1 MVKLQPWRA
10 IKALFG
16 YSSTGQQ
23 KAVVTPRSLKHLAM
37 NVYSYGKDPLS
48 TWYARKTQLTQDRLQ
63 AYKEF
68 DDLDS
73 CLVGETQVVMANG
86 TEVPIKDLVGREPFW
101 VYSYDQETGMIVPG
115 KGKAKKTRPNAQL
128 VQVVLDN
135 DQSVKCTPDHPWML
149 RDGSYREAKDLKAGD
164 SLMPL
169 YRRVDTTGIPGYEM
183 LMQPNKQRWYHTH
196 RQFAPLHIP
205 RGCRIVHHK
214 NYNKRDNSPD
224 NLQWMTKGA
233 HTELHTVRDPVVEK
247 RRVANLRKALAAYH
261 SDPTRHAE
269 HHQMCLDSRTP
280 EVIEQIRAQDL
291 KVWSNPETHAVRL
304 AEVRKGIADYHAD
317 PVKHEAHRRLCA
329 EPFKDPAVRE
339 FRIGRMQEGRR
350 AYLEKRRGENAQ
362 LQAVANHKVVSVI
375 QLAERE
381 DCYDL
386 VVEKHHNF
394 ALSVGVFV
402 HNSDM
407 ITSALDLFG
416 EDAMPP
422 CPVTSRRIWIEAE
435 DEEIEK
441 MCNDMFTRINA
452 DEQSFSIARE
462 LAKYGNSFSG
472 LIQEE
477 KSDGTPGQVIQIL
490 PSPVY
495 ALSRIEDQ
503 EGRLIGFAVAPIEQ
517 MGSVVGLAQPTD
529 LTQGNPTDPPWAFV
543 HWRLLGKERMESYG
557 TSLLWGARAP
567 WRRLAMA
574 EDALVMYR
582 LRRSPDRF
590 VFSLH
595 GMTGLSPED
604 RARAMRQIRQELRKK
619 HIIDQ
624 QTGQVRSELEPLGPD
639 EDIIVDEES
648 VTVSRLTGSVQV
660 NHVFDIE
667 YLRKRFFGALKIPSD
682 YMGFSDAKS
691 GFISDSP
698 LSYQD
703 INFARVTKRLQ
714 YSTLQGFAL
723 VAQINMCWCGV
734 DPRSVKA
741 KFTVHGNPVS
751 LLDEKNRLELEKVRA
766 ETLDNLQK
774 IGSDLGLDGEEW
786 HAYLLQRSQI
796 PMHLLRKTGKEK
808 STIIKG
814 KVRVDEPGMG
824 RIGESLKKKPELN
837 EAFNNLLTR
846 AYKVKVYLVR
856 RLGEGKAVEIE
867 EKETALTLRQL
878 YSPEQGA
885 NFVSSETVI
894 NSLDTNHIPLRVT
907 DANKALTESVAV
919 IKWKSAENR
928 VAVEK
933 AKNIMTETIKKLKEE
948 QKAGVVKA
956 NNNEKIEELKLKY
969 NIPDDEFDEFE
980 LDEEDE
986 ADEKDDN

>member
-23 KAVVTPRSLKHLAM
+23 KAVVTPRSLKHLAL

-48 TWYARKTQLTQDRLQ
+48 TWYARKIHMTQDRLQ

-73 CLVGETQVVMANG
+73 
-86 TEVPIKDLVGREPFW
+86 
-101 VYSYDQETGMIVPG
+101 
-115 KGKAKKTRPNAQL
+115 
-128 VQVVLDN
+128 
-135 DQSVKCTPDHPWML
+135 
-149 RDGSYREAKDLKAGD
+149 
-164 SLMPL
+164 
-169 YRRVDTTGIPGYEM
+169 
-183 LMQPNKQRWYHTH
+183 
-196 RQFAPLHIP
+196 
-205 RGCRIVHHK
+205 
-214 NYNKRDNSPD
+214 
-224 NLQWMTKGA
+224 
-233 HTELHTVRDPVVEK
+233 
-247 RRVANLRKALAAYH
+247 
-261 SDPTRHAE
+261 
-269 HHQMCLDSRTP
+269 
-280 EVIEQIRAQDL
+280 
-291 KVWSNPETHAVRL
+291 
-304 AEVRKGIADYHAD
+304 
-317 PVKHEAHRRLCA
+317 
-329 EPFKDPAVRE
+329 
-339 FRIGRMQEGRR
+339 
-350 AYLEKRRGENAQ
+350 
-362 LQAVANHKVVSVI
+362 
-375 QLAERE
+375 
-381 DCYDL
+381 
-386 VVEKHHNF
+386 
-394 ALSVGVFV
+394 
-402 HNSDM
+402 SDM
-407 ITSALDLFG
+407 ITSALDLFA

-441 MCNDMFTRINA
+441 MCNEVLTRINA

-477 KSDGTPGQVIQIL
+477 RSDGTPGQVIQIL

-503 EGRLIGFAVAPIEQ
+503 EGRLNGFAVAPIEQ
-517 MGSVVGLAQPTD
+517 MGSAVGLAQPTD

-557 TSLLWGARAP
+557 TSLLWGARQP

-590 VFSLH
+590 VFTLQ

-639 EDIIVDEES
+639 EDIIVDGES
-648 VTVSRLTGSVQV
+648 VKVDRLTGSVQV

-703 INFARVTKRLQ
+703 CNFARVTKRLQ

-723 VAQINMCWCGV
+723 VAQINMCWCGI
-734 DPRSVKA
+734 DPRSAKA

-766 ETLDNLQK
+766 ETLDNLQR
-774 IGSDLGLDGEEW
+774 IGTDLGLEGEEW

-814 KVRVDEPGMG
+814 KMQVDVAS
-824 RIGESLKKKPELN
+824 RQESITEALKKKPELN
-837 EAFNNLLTR
+837 EKLNTLLTQVH
-846 AYKVKVYLVR
+846 KVKTYLVR
-856 RLGEGKAVEIE
+856 RLGEGKEVEIE
-867 EKETALTLRQL
+867 EKETSLTLRL
-878 YSPEQGA
+878 LFSPEQGA

-894 NSLDTNHIPLRVT
+894 NSLDTNHIPLRVP
-907 DANKALTESVAV
+907 DANKKLTESAAV
-919 IKWKSAENR
+919 TGWNSSANQ
-928 VAVEK
+928 VKVTA
-933 AKNIMTETIKKLKEE
+933 AKDLMSETIKVLKEK
-948 QKAGVVKA
+948 QKGVVVKA
-956 NNNEKIEELKLKY
+956 NSNEKLEELKLKY
-969 NIPDDEFDEFE
+969 NIPDEEFEEFE
-980 LDEEDE
+980 LDEGDE
-986 ADEKDDN
+986 ANEKDDN

>member
-1 MVKLQPWRA
+1 
-10 IKALFG
+10 
-16 YSSTGQQ
+16 
-23 KAVVTPRSLKHLAM
+23 
-37 NVYSYGKDPLS
+37 
-48 TWYARKTQLTQDRLQ
+48 
-63 AYKEF
+63 
-68 DDLDS
+68 
-73 CLVGETQVVMANG
+73 
-86 TEVPIKDLVGREPFW
+86 
-101 VYSYDQETGMIVPG
+101 
-115 KGKAKKTRPNAQL
+115 
-128 VQVVLDN
+128 
-135 DQSVKCTPDHPWML
+135 
-149 RDGSYREAKDLKAGD
+149 
-164 SLMPL
+164 
-169 YRRVDTTGIPGYEM
+169 
-183 LMQPNKQRWYHTH
+183 
-196 RQFAPLHIP
+196 
-205 RGCRIVHHK
+205 
-214 NYNKRDNSPD
+214 
-224 NLQWMTKGA
+224 
-233 HTELHTVRDPVVEK
+233 
-247 RRVANLRKALAAYH
+247 
-261 SDPTRHAE
+261 
-269 HHQMCLDSRTP
+269 
-280 EVIEQIRAQDL
+280 
-291 KVWSNPETHAVRL
+291 
-304 AEVRKGIADYHAD
+304 
-317 PVKHEAHRRLCA
+317 
-329 EPFKDPAVRE
+329 
-339 FRIGRMQEGRR
+339 
-350 AYLEKRRGENAQ
+350 
-362 LQAVANHKVVSVI
+362 
-375 QLAERE
+375 
-381 DCYDL
+381 
-386 VVEKHHNF
+386 
-394 ALSVGVFV
+394 
-402 HNSDM
+402 M
-407 ITSALDLFG
+407 ITSALDLFS

-435 DEEIEK
+435 DEEVEK
-441 MCNDMFTRINA
+441 MCNEMLTRINA

-567 WRRLAMA
+567 WRRLAMS

-590 VFSLH
+590 VFTLQ
-595 GMTGLSPED
+595 GMTGMSPED

-639 EDIIVDEES
+639 EDIIIDGETVKVD
-648 VTVSRLTGSVQV
+648 RLTGSVQV

-723 VAQINMCWCGV
+723 VAQINMCWCGI
-734 DPRSVKA
+734 DPRSPKA

-774 IGSDLGLDGEEW
+774 IGGDLGLEGEEW

-814 KVRVDEPGMG
+814 KMRVEQPGMG
-824 RIGESLKKKPELN
+824 GVGESLKKKPELN
-837 EAFNNLLTR
+837 EKFTSLLTQ
-846 AYKVKVYLVR
+846 AYRVKTYLVR
-856 RLGEGKAVEIE
+856 RLGEGKMVEIE
-867 EKETALTLRQL
+867 EKEVALTLQQL
-878 YSPEQGA
+878 FSPEQGA
-885 NFVSSETVI
+885 NFVNSETVI
-894 NSLDTNHIPLRVT
+894 NSLDTNHIPLRVP
-907 DANKALTESVAV
+907 DANKKLTESAAV
-919 IKWKSAENR
+919 TGWKSKENQDKITR
-928 VAVEK
+928 
-933 AKNIMTETIKKLKEE
+933 AKNLMTETITKLKEE
-948 QKAGVVKA
+948 QKGIVAKA
-956 NNNEKIEELKLKY
+956 NSNEKLEELKLKY
-969 NIPDDEFDEFE
+969 NIPDEEFDEFE
-980 LDEEDE
+980 LDEKDGVN
-986 ADEKDDN
+986 EKDTD